1 MKHFSKKTIKAEIPE
16 RPRYKYD
23 PQPYDQAEER
33 GKKEVSQYDEEYEF
47 LIKLI
52 KLISKAAPE
61 AVPEI
66 KALSQSFP
74 FVTIDDVGDLAAKIW
89 TLATEKYNIPRDWL
103 IEKLDK
109 HANLVK
115 KAYTTD
121 LTQFAL
127 DDKQI
132 QQHFESRGLDVAD
145 VVSSLPNF
153 SIKYINKDLE
163 KKDPSLKDNT
173 NGFYDYTSGILYINP
188 RLSVDDK
195 RITIIHEIEHAIQDS
210 VGMLPVHTPE
220 DLKQVQKTP
229 YLERTFEM
237 GARQQ
242 QFNALKAR
250 GMSLEDIEKY
260 WIKRYKVPEF
270 ALEEVRNEL
279 EQYNELSEEI
289 MPGSILASKK
299 KADLWPAQEQAGDML
314 SHEHNSLSYNN
325 EQEADTSVSGP
336 RPDEVDKVSKS
347 KKLNINDVVKILNA
361 KEPQVANINTK
372 ERTLQLIDGTT
383 LSFDDAIKKV
393 MEMEKTGL
401 FSGAEF
407 STTEFNVNPT
417 LDNGP
422 FSSPQ
427 DEGAGDQVQ
436 PWPNTEWVPADDKN
450 EDEEPPSNVASNL
463 KRPFSKKADLSGQ
476 TVNTI
481 LNDIHSSGT
490 ATYNM
495 LDGDMQGTHNFAISA
510 FPERN
515 QSSPEGVDFDTVEKY
530 LLANEDLLKDSNNA
544 FRAIMQNGQVQLQI
558 VTTVPDRDQAIE
570 LAKQYNQP
578 TISDLLSNQDIPTG
592 GIGEV
597 NKTAD
602 ENVLS
607 QSDQDEIAAASSPIY
622 NIAINNF
629 ADAVKTGHDQKRALK
644 YAIQSV
650 ANIEK
655 IDEKKLVEFI
665 NTYL

>member
-23 PQPYDQAEER
+23 REPYDQAEER

-61 AVPEI
+61 SVPEI

-109 HANLVK
+109 HANL
-115 KAYTTD
+115 
-121 LTQFAL
+121 
-127 DDKQI
+127 
-132 QQHFESRGLDVAD
+132 
-145 VVSSLPNF
+145 
-153 SIKYINKDLE
+153 
-163 KKDPSLKDNT
+163 
-173 NGFYDYTSGILYINP
+173 
-188 RLSVDDK
+188 
-195 RITIIHEIEHAIQDS
+195 
-210 VGMLPVHTPE
+210 M
-220 DLKQVQKTP
+220 
-229 YLERTFEM
+229 
-237 GARQQ
+237 
-242 QFNALKAR
+242 
-250 GMSLEDIEKY
+250 
-260 WIKRYKVPEF
+260 
-270 ALEEVRNEL
+270 
-279 EQYNELSEEI
+279 
-289 MPGSILASKK
+289 K

-372 ERTLQLIDGTT
+372 ERTLQLIDGTV
-383 LSFDDAIKKV
+383 LSFDDAIKKA

-427 DEGAGDQVQ
+427 DEGATDQIQ

-450 EDEEPPSNVASNL
+450 EDEEPYSDIASNL

-476 TVNTI
+476 VVNTI

-495 LDGDMQGTHNFAISA
+495 IDGDMQGTHNFAVSA
-510 FPERN
+510 YPERT
-515 QSSPEGVDFDTVEKY
+515 QSSPEGVDFDVIEKY
-530 LLANEDLLKDSNNA
+530 LLTNEDLLKDSNNA
-544 FRAIMQNGQVQLQI
+544 FRAVMQNGQVQLQ
-558 VTTVPDRDQAIE
+558 VVATVPDRDQAIQFARE
-570 LAKQYNQP
+570 HNQP
-578 TISDLLSNQDIPTG
+578 TISDLMSNQDISTNASG
-592 GIGEV
+592 DV
-597 NKTAD
+597 NKTA
-602 ENVLS
+602 EESILS
-607 QSDQDEIAAASSPIY
+607 QEDQDEIAAATSPVY
-622 NIAINNF
+622 NIALNNY
-629 ADAVKTGHDQKRALK
+629 AEAVKRGHSKDRAIA
-644 YAIQSV
+644 YAVESV
-650 ANIEK
+650 KNIEK
-655 IDEKKLVEFI
+655 IDEKTLVGLI
-665 NTYL
+665 NNYLTI